1 MRSKLGGDIYRN
13 LTNRLVIFRRNKKN
27 NSRDHYNH
35 RDNKKLKNSGLWM
48 NFGIKSAGNKKIRE
62 SSKEKSIK

>member
-1 MRSKLGGDIYRN
+1 MRSKAGGDIYRN
-13 LTNRLVIFRRNKKN
+13 LTNRLVIFRRNAKN

-48 NFGIKSAGNKKIRE
+48 NPGIKSGSNKK
-62 SSKEKSIK
+62 